1 MKGKTRWFGCLTL
14 VVSMLM
20 ICALGVMAAGLTG
33 DEILQK
39 VDDEATSISAGSL
52 ISVVQFDNVY
62 ADGTS
67 ASNVFAGLGKKNEG
81 QPEESL
87 IYFEEPEDVAGT
99 IFLSVKPVGEDA
111 RMWLYL
117 PALGMAKELV
127 ASQQK
132 QSFAGS
138 TFSYKD
144 MGNRSYADKYSAKLV
159 GEETLTIGDEQRVC
173 YVLALTAR
181 PDADAD
187 YPTEKAWVDKESFLM
202 LKSEDYND
210 SGKLERT
217 MDVLSLTTFDGQLL
231 AGKMLATNALDNS
244 STTITF
250 VKRQRPESGIPDSV
264 FDPNNLATFDP
275 ATYGLQ
281 N

>member
-1 MKGKTRWFGCLTL
+1 MKRETRWGVCLTL
-14 VVSMLM
+14 VVGILM
-20 ICALGVMAAGLTG
+20 IGALGAMAAGLTG

-39 VDDEATSISAGSL
+39 VDDEAASLAEGSL

-67 ASNVFAGLGKKNEG
+67 ASNVFAGIGKKNKG

-87 IYFEEPEDVAGT
+87 IYFKEPEDIAGT

-127 ASQQK
+127 ADQQE

-144 MGNRSYADKYSAKLV
+144 MGNRSYADKYAAELV
-159 GEETLTIGDEQRVC
+159 GEEILTIGDEQRAC
-173 YVLALTAR
+173 YVLEFTAR
-181 PDADAD
+181 PGADAD
-187 YPTEKAWVDKESFLM
+187 YPSAKAWVDKESFLM
-202 LKSEDYND
+202 LKSEDYNE
-210 SGKLERT
+210 SGNLERT
-217 MDVLSLTTFDGQLL
+217 MDVLSGE
-231 AGKMLATNALDNS
+231 
-244 STTITF
+244 
-250 VKRQRPESGIPDSV
+250 RHSGIR
-264 FDPNNLATFDP
+264 
-275 ATYGLQ
+275 LQ
-281 N
+281 SGEPGDV